1 MVQVKKKIDGFLDK
15 VDKKA
20 VKLRSVHFG
29 NPHHNLYD
37 VGKTFIAQIKK
48 DHLTERASAVAFNF
62 TIAMFPMI
70 LFLLNTIPY
79 IGIFFP
85 EVTTEN
91 ILLFVQQILPQ
102 SIYEGTESTIMDIV
116 SKPRQGLLSVGF
128 FFALYLATN
137 GVVSLMDAFN
147 AIHRTRENRGFFQ
160 TRGIA
165 VTIILVL
172 VIALCAAAVIMIIGN
187 RFLAVVSEY
196 NIVSNR
202 FIYFTIALSRFFTLL
217 VLFVVTTSFIFRYA
231 PAVHD
236 RWRFFSAGSITAG
249 LLISLGFFL
258 FSFYLNNFASY
269 NKLYGSIGTMIAV
282 MLWLLIT
289 SYILLVGFEINVSLD
304 KTAKKQVLKASAP
317 SSET

>member
-1 MVQVKKKIDGFLDK
+1 
-15 VDKKA
+15 
-20 VKLRSVHFG
+20 
-29 NPHHNLYD
+29 
-37 VGKTFIAQIKK
+37 
-48 DHLTERASAVAFNF
+48 
-62 TIAMFPMI
+62 
-70 LFLLNTIPY
+70 
-79 IGIFFP
+79 
-85 EVTTEN
+85 
-91 ILLFVQQILPQ
+91 
-102 SIYEGTESTIMDIV
+102 
-116 SKPRQGLLSVGF
+116 
-128 FFALYLATN
+128 

-172 VIALCAAAVIMIIGN
+172 IVALCAAAVIMIIGK

-196 NIVSNR
+196 NIVSNQ
-202 FIYFTIALSRFFTLL
+202 FIYLTIAISRFFTLL

-236 RWRFFSAGSITAG
+236 RWRFFSVGSITAG
-249 LLISLGFFL
+249 LLISMGFFL
-258 FSFYLNNFASY
+258 FFFYLNNFASY

-289 SYILLVGFEINVSLD
+289 GYILLVGFEINVSLD
-304 KTAKKQVLKASAP
+304 KTAKKQALKASAP